1 MEITKD
7 KLMVVEMEGAL
18 VDHNDKDK
26 SRSTQK
32 TDLADCYLNNSK
44 EATM

>member
-7 KLMVVEMEGAL
+7 KLMVIKIEGAL
-18 VDHNDKDK
+18 VDHDDKDK
-26 SRSTQK
+26 SRSTQE
-32 TDLADCYLNNSK
+32 TDLTDCYLNNSK